1 MLNKNYRQQ
10 GFCVRRAEVQNSTA
24 VFQFNISNKTSFCAS
39 ISRPN
44 AKPRNV
50 ICKQIQTLDLTEINT
65 KMDKPQFEL
74 TNEQRKY
81 LGITPVEKNWEL
93 VKLFDNYVYFD
104 GDIIRKEIAV
114 TEQSY
119 IERDLYEKTAEN
131 RTVLLPKT
139 EKGKP
144 KKLNF
149 TATQSFRG
157 TAVYFAFSDSYL
169 TITSLTT
176 QITYYS
182 ENFEDKDLGF
192 LKTWLD
198 KWIAETS
205 EKDLQEIEAF
215 KNAERKQYKYKEGD
229 FFAFKIGRRQWGF
242 GRILMDVQKTIKAN
256 NFHRDEHCGL
266 TQLMGKSLIVKVYH
280 KISNDLNVDLKE
292 LSETSTLPSQ
302 VIMDNHFFYGENP
315 IIGHKPLDAS
325 ELDMLISYSQSINS
339 DNYDKVYLQ
348 YGLIYKEIDI
358 SKFNKYL
365 RYDDETLHLGY
376 EENPY
381 RKESTGYGL
390 DTDTLQKCI
399 EAKSNVPYWESED
412 ESYDRKL
419 DLRNPANIKIKKDI
433 FKAFGLDA
441 DKSYDENLKIASR

>member
-1 MLNKNYRQQ
+1 M
-10 GFCVRRAEVQNSTA
+10 E
-24 VFQFNISNKTSFCAS
+24 
-39 ISRPN
+39 
-44 AKPRNV
+44 KP
-50 ICKQIQTLDLTEINT
+50 K
-65 KMDKPQFEL
+65 FEL

-81 LGITPVEKNWEL
+81 LGITPVENSWEL

-104 GDIIRKEIAV
+104 SDIIRKEIAV

-131 RTVLLPKT
+131 RTILLPKT

-149 TATQSFRG
+149 TATQAFRG
-157 TAVYFAFSDSYL
+157 IGVYFSFSDSYL
-169 TITSLTT
+169 TISSFTT

-182 ENFEDKDLGF
+182 ERFKDKDLGF

-215 KNAERKQYKYKEGD
+215 KNAERKQYKHKEGD
-229 FFAFKIGRRQWGF
+229 FFAFKIGRRKWGF

-256 NFHRDEHCGL
+256 NIQRDEHCGL
-266 TQLMGKSLIVKVYH
+266 TNLMGKSLIVKVYH
-280 KISNDLNVDLKE
+280 KISNDLNVDLEE
-292 LSETSTLPSQ
+292 LAKTMALPSQ

-315 IIGHKPLDAS
+315 IIGHRNLDVS
-325 ELDMLISYSQSINS
+325 ELDMLISYSRSINS

-348 YGLIYKEIDI
+348 YGMIYKEIDI

-365 RYDDETLHLGY
+365 RYDDETLYLGY

-390 DTDTLQKCI
+390 DRKSLQKCM
-399 EAKSNVPYWESED
+399 EAKSNLPYWDCKEER
-412 ESYDRKL
+412 YDRKL
-419 DLRNPANIKIKKDI
+419 DLRNPVNIEIKKEI
-433 FKAFGLDA
+433 FKAFGLD
-441 DKSYDENLKIASR
+441 DTKTYDENLKIASR

>member
-1 MLNKNYRQQ
+1 MEKL
-10 GFCVRRAEVQNSTA
+10 
-24 VFQFNISNKTSFCAS
+24 
-39 ISRPN
+39 
-44 AKPRNV
+44 
-50 ICKQIQTLDLTEINT
+50 
-65 KMDKPQFEL
+65 QFEL

-81 LGITPVEKNWEL
+81 LGITPVESSWEL

-131 RTVLLPKT
+131 RTILLPKT

-292 LSETSTLPSQ
+292 LSETLALPSQ

-399 EAKSNVPYWESED
+399 EAKSNVPYWECED

-419 DLRNPANIKIKKDI
+419 DLRNPANIKIKKEI
-433 FKAFGLDA
+433 FKAFSLDA
-441 DKSYDENLKIASR
+441 DKSYEENLKIASR

>member
-1 MLNKNYRQQ
+1 M
-10 GFCVRRAEVQNSTA
+10 E
-24 VFQFNISNKTSFCAS
+24 
-39 ISRPN
+39 
-44 AKPRNV
+44 KP
-50 ICKQIQTLDLTEINT
+50 L
-65 KMDKPQFEL
+65 FEL

-81 LGITPVEKNWEL
+81 LGITPVESCWEL
-93 VKLFDNYVYFD
+93 VKLFENYVYFD

-131 RTVLLPKT
+131 RTILLPKT

-149 TATQSFRG
+149 TATQAFRG
-157 TAVYFAFSDSYL
+157 TGVYFAFSDSYL
-169 TITSLTT
+169 SISSFTT

-182 ENFEDKDLGF
+182 ERFKDKDLYF

-242 GRILMDVQKTIKAN
+242 GRILIDVQKTIKVN
-256 NFHRDEHCGL
+256 NFQRDEHCGL
-266 TQLMGKSLIVKVYH
+266 NHLMGKSLIVKVYH
-280 KISNDLNVDLKE
+280 KISNDLNVDLEE
-292 LSETSTLPSQ
+292 LSETMALPSQ
-302 VIMDNHFFYGENP
+302 VIMDNDFFYGENP

-365 RYDDETLHLGY
+365 RYEDETLYLGY

-390 DTDTLQKCI
+390 DRKTLQKCI
-399 EAKSNVPYWESED
+399 EAKSNLPYWECKD
-412 ESYDRKL
+412 ERYDRKL
-419 DLRNPANIKIKKDI
+419 DLRNPANINIKKDI

-441 DKSYDENLKIASR
+441 DKSYEGNLKIAST